1 MKKERKNIF
10 IACAMVFLALAISQS
25 LAFHT
30 VNVDT
35 ESIVTFG
42 NLGLKI
48 HETMLDENNREIPY
62 SPEYSTPLTRDGSQ
76 SRIVRV
82 ENTGRQPM
90 FVRVSLDMEGTDK
103 NGETID
109 NADALA
115 GYAWNQTD
123 WTYSDG
129 WYYYKRVLEPGSETK
144 ELMTEVMFDIDRISA
159 EYPGGNFKL
168 DISAQGVQSKNNED
182 EALKAVGWPR

>member
-1 MKKERKNIF
+1 
-10 IACAMVFLALAISQS
+10 
-25 LAFHT
+25 
-30 VNVDT
+30 
-35 ESIVTFG
+35 
-42 NLGLKI
+42 
-48 HETMLDENNREIPY
+48 
-62 SPEYSTPLTRDGSQ
+62 
-76 SRIVRV
+76 
-82 ENTGRQPM
+82 M
-90 FVRVSLDMEGTDK
+90 FVRVSLDMEGTDR
-103 NGETID
+103 NGEMID

-115 GYAWNQTD
+115 GYTWNQTD

>member
-62 SPEYSTPLTRDGSQ
+62 SL
-76 SRIVRV
+76 
-82 ENTGRQPM
+82 
-90 FVRVSLDMEGTDK
+90 
-103 NGETID
+103 
-109 NADALA
+109 
-115 GYAWNQTD
+115 
-123 WTYSDG
+123 
-129 WYYYKRVLEPGSETK
+129 
-144 ELMTEVMFDIDRISA
+144 
-159 EYPGGNFKL
+159 
-168 DISAQGVQSKNNED
+168 
-182 EALKAVGWPR
+182 